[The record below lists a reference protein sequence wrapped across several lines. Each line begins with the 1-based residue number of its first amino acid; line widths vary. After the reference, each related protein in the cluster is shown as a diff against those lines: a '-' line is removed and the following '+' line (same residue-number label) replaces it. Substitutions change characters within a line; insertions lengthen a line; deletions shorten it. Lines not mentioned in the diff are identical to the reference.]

1 MVSNLRVCDSPLK
14 IENILLMDCL
24 AGPERNHCSNLYCQS
39 PVKAVEARSR
49 GRRLSATWHA
59 TKNWRIETIL

>member
-1 MVSNLRVCDSPLK
+1 
-14 IENILLMDCL
+14 MDCL
-24 AGPERNHCSNLYCQS
+24 AGPERNHCSNVYCQS